1 MEANQK
7 LEESMSR
14 VVDEEIHDDHHN
26 TPKVVQSKKV
36 KMREIVLTQEDPTL
50 IMDEEDYDDHQMRT
64 RPAQINRYAYESFL
78 KPSGSSPHRKDTADG
93 DFADSAAISS
103 SRNNNKLPGGF
114 GSFVNQAG
122 HNDLSEYESN
132 RLQQRA
138 VQAQSHF
145 IDRGS

>member
-14 VVDEEIHDDHHN
+14 VIDEEINDDHHN
-26 TPKVVQSKKV
+26 KPKVLQSKKV
-36 KMREIVLTQEDPTL
+36 KTREIVVTQEDPTS
-50 IMDEEDYDDHQMRT
+50 IMDEEDYDGHQMT

-78 KPSGSSPHRKDTADG
+78 KPSGGSSPHRNDTTGGELA
-93 DFADSAAISS
+93 

-114 GSFVNQAG
+114 GSFINQAG
-122 HNDLSEYESN
+122 HNDLSEYDSN
-132 RLQQRA
+132 RLQRRE

-145 IDRGS
+145 IDRSS